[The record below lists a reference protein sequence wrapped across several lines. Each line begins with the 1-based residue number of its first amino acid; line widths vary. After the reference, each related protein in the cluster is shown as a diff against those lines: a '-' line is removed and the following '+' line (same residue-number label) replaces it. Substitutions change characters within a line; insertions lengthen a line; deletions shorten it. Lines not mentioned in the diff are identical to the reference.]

1 MDNEQDKAE
10 RSPTTKELRK
20 PPQQDFR
27 LLDFFSGNGI
37 EPGSIHGAFEH
48 MAQTSFARGIP
59 DPDGRLINSGAVGF
73 VQRSADELLDRMPG
87 ILASGSEESAWKP
100 ERVSKAQKHR
110 ETAELL
116 ARLEPGQ
123 VKILRLAFG
132 PADQIP
138 CMKSGAA
145 VARKKENLETIAAN
159 DRVEKLGRWRQVLPE
174 TEVAKAAFQSWMG
187 SRLAQ
192 AHGAEQRIAAIVD
205 RNTQAN
211 GWRLDLEAVR
221 AKIGSGYGTDADR
234 FAAAE
239 ARLFRRLESVA
250 ARDPFPVR
258 VTIGLHQW
266 LVEVGTTKAQSKML
280 DAAKLEAYRL
290 VKEAWNAWADVRGR
304 RRRAQWLSEPEDLR

>member
-1 MDNEQDKAE
+1 MDDEQDKAE
-10 RSPTTKELRK
+10 RSPPTKELRK

-110 ETAELL
+110 ETAVLL
-116 ARLEPGQ
+116 ARLGPGQ
-123 VKILRLAFG
+123 VKVLRLAFG

-159 DRVEKLGRWRQVLPE
+159 DRAEKLGRWRQVLPE
-174 TEVAKAAFQSWMG
+174 TG
-187 SRLAQ
+187 
-192 AHGAEQRIAAIVD
+192 
-205 RNTQAN
+205 
-211 GWRLDLEAVR
+211 
-221 AKIGSGYGTDADR
+221 
-234 FAAAE
+234 
-239 ARLFRRLESVA
+239 A
-250 ARDPFPVR
+250 AREGFTTWVDTHECR
-258 VTIGLHQW
+258 LSLEQW

-304 RRRAQWLSEPEDLR
+304 QRQLRRPISFERGEEPTDWLSGGGK